1 MEKQI
6 HKSIL
11 EGTNKSI
18 FRLGS
23 FFGKYKI
30 HHFLFW
36 AAYYIFWVS
45 VYQGLYQNLN
55 HLLIVTAF
63 YTISNAG
70 TYYVSQYIL
79 IPKLMKTRGVLLFSL
94 AFFLLA
100 ALFALFM
107 KYGISLAL
115 ALDLEKFFQASAFQ
129 VLFVYFSSNAFTGG
143 ILLAVK
149 GFLENRKT
157 IRQNELREKE
167 RIESELNFLKSQV
180 NPHFLFNAI
189 NSVYVLIRIDPDKA
203 SETLIKLSN
212 LLRSQLYE
220 FTSDEIDIQQE
231 LEYLENYIELEK
243 IRKGDRLQVVF
254 EKGEGLQDF
263 SIAPLLLIPFLENC
277 FKHLSSYTGKPN
289 LVKVKIEFSKGIL
302 SAYFY
307 NTKEDSNKSKSD
319 QSVGGI
325 GLKNILR
332 RLELLYPK
340 NHQLEITENH
350 DSFEVKLLIKIES
363 YED

>member
-1 MEKQI
+1 MKNTV
-6 HKSIL
+6 SNNTL
-11 EGTNKSI
+11 DSLSS
-18 FRLGS
+18 LGS
-23 FFGKYKI
+23 FIGKYKI
-30 HHFLFW
+30 HHFFFW
-36 AAYYIFWVS
+36 GAYFIFWVS
-45 VYQGLYQNLN
+45 VYQGLYQNFN

-70 TYYVSQYIL
+70 TYYISQYVL
-79 IPKLMKTRGVLLFSL
+79 IPKLMRTRGALLFFP
-94 AFFLLA
+94 AFVLLA
-100 ALFALFM
+100 AFFALFM
-107 KYGISLAL
+107 KYGISFAL
-115 ALDLEKFFQASAFQ
+115 ALDLEKFFQATTFQ
-129 VLFVYFSSNAFTGG
+129 VLFVYFSSNLFTGG

-149 GFLENRKT
+149 GFLENRKV

-189 NSVYVLIRIDPDKA
+189 NSVYVLIRINPDKA

-220 FTSDEIDIQQE
+220 FTTDKIDIQQE

-254 EKGEGLQDF
+254 EKGEGLEDF

-277 FKHLSSYTGKPN
+277 FKHLSSHTGQPN
-289 LVKVKIEFSKGIL
+289 IVKVKIEFSKGIL
-302 SAYFY
+302 SASFY
-307 NTKEDSNKSKSD
+307 NTKEDGQKKKLD
-319 QSVGGI
+319 QAVGGI
-325 GLKNILR
+325 GLKNIQR

-340 NHQLEITENH
+340 KHQLEIKENP
-350 DSFEVKLLIKIES
+350 DSFEVKLQINIQS